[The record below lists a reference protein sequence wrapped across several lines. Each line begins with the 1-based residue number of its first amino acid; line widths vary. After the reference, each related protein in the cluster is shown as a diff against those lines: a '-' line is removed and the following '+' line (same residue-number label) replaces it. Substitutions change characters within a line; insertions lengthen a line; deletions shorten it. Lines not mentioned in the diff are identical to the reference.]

1 MYSDRHSRRQ
11 FLRGA
16 GLSAAAISIGP
27 AVLPVAKLLEAAGA
41 QEAAPTPAELAAF
54 AESVE
59 LAAVA
64 FYGEVRSH
72 VSTPAVVSAMNAYA
86 KHHQDHANAV
96 GPLGAD
102 KRTQKP
108 NKGLLQTLEDR
119 LSRAKNEADA
129 VEIAYDLEG
138 GLASTYLFIISSTDD
153 QTVVQASANALPVEA
168 QHAVVL
174 GVAAGKSDKD
184 VTAPD
189 ATQTG
194 YETEDKHFDPAAFP
208 TVETTTTSTV
218 AGKK

>member
-1 MYSDRHSRRQ
+1 MYSDRHSRRR
-11 FLRGA
+11 FLKGA
-16 GLSAAAISIGP
+16 GVTAAAISIGP
-27 AVLPVAKLLEAAGA
+27 AVLPVAKLLEEAGA
-41 QEAAPTPAELAAF
+41 QTAPPSPAELAAF
-54 AESVE
+54 AETVE

-86 KHHQDHANAV
+86 KHHQDHANAI

-108 NKGLLQTLEDR
+108 NTGLLQTLEDR
-119 LSRAKNEADA
+119 LSRAKNENDA

-138 GLASTYLFIISSTDD
+138 GLASTYLFIVATTDD
-153 QTVVQASANALPVEA
+153 ASVVQACANALPVES

-174 GVAAGKSDKD
+174 GTAAGKSDKD

-189 ATQTG
+189 AAQTG
-194 YETEDKHFDPAAFP
+194 YETEDKHFDPATFP
-208 TVETTTTSTV
+208 TAETTTTSTV